1 MVLGGFKRVLLAI
14 SILGLLV
21 RLGCLQIAS
30 PVRITG
36 DEVYFS
42 KVAINIA
49 AGNGHTYDDG
59 SRVSWPPGNAWFLSW
74 FVQPERSED
83 GAAGLVY
90 TVKMMMIGQAI
101 LGALLVPLVM
111 MLSLALFDRR
121 TAIVAGIIAALYPT
135 FVAYSHYLWA
145 ENTFL
150 VPALAGLIVA
160 IYAHR
165 TSGFAMPAL
174 SGLLFGL
181 AALSRE
187 TGLVIAAA
195 CGLWWV
201 WGSAKNRRR
210 RAFMRAALMVLV
222 AVLAVVPWTVRNYR
236 AVGGFVP
243 IATISWM
250 AMAEGNIFD
259 PDDWLHPNR
268 DVLTEFRTSWRRI
281 QDEVER
287 MEFSRRVAI
296 EQIKKEQPTWILKKF
311 VRTSGLLF
319 GPDSFLFKKIS
330 RGAYGNL
337 SMTTIR
343 LLLVM
348 TVSSYLFVAL
358 AGLLGIATAPERM
371 HRLLPLVVVAA
382 VFVLHIAAF
391 TSSRHRLPI
400 VALLIP
406 YAAYAV
412 TNWREI
418 PRLLA
423 GKRWIIPA
431 VILLWFLLLCVPYFF
446 NDAVS
451 LWAKGTY
458 VNPWRP

>member
-59 SRVSWPPGNAWFLSW
+59 SRVSWPPGNAYFMSW
-74 FVQPERSED
+74 FVQPERSEE
-83 GAAGLVY
+83 GSAGLVY
-90 TVKMMMIGQAI
+90 TIKMMMVGQVI

-111 MLSLALFDRR
+111 VLALALFDRR
-121 TAIVAGIIAALYPT
+121 TAIAAGLITALYPT

-150 VPALAGLIVA
+150 VPVLAGLAVA
-160 IYAHR
+160 IYAQR

-201 WGSAKNRRR
+201 WASTKARRR
-210 RAFMRAALMVLV
+210 RALLRAAFMVFVAALV
-222 AVLAVVPWTVRNYR
+222 VVPWTIRNYR
-236 AVGGFVP
+236 AVGGFIP

-259 PDDWLHPNR
+259 PDDWLHVNR
-268 DVLTEFRTSWRRI
+268 DVLTEFRTSWRGI

-287 MEFSRRVAI
+287 MEFSRRVAL
-296 EQIKKEQPTWILKKF
+296 EQIKREQPAWILKKF

-330 RGAYGNL
+330 RGAYGDL
-337 SMTTIR
+337 SMATIR
-343 LLLVM
+343 LLLVAS
-348 TVSSYLFVAL
+348 VSSYILVAL
-358 AGLLGIATAPERM
+358 AGLMGIAIAPGRV
-371 HRLLPLVVVAA
+371 HRLLPLVVVGS

-406 YAAYAV
+406 YAAYAILH
-412 TNWREI
+412 WREI
-418 PRLLA
+418 PQRLR
-423 GKRWIIPA
+423 GGRWLVPA
-431 VILLWFLLLCVPYFF
+431 VILVWFLALCVPYFF
-446 NDAVS
+446 SDAVS
-451 LWAKGTY
+451 LWARGTY